1 MEFNQ
6 FIQWAFYGFISFGA
20 YTAVNTLGQLK
31 DSVNELNEKLA
42 VVLEKTAWHEKQI
55 MDHGDRLKT
64 VEEFHYATRNK
75 N

>member
-1 MEFNQ
+1 MEFSQ

-20 YTAVNTLGQLK
+20 YSAIKILGELK
-31 DSVNELNEKLA
+31 DNVSLLNEKLA

-64 VEEFHYATRNK
+64 VEEISFGRYQK
-75 N
+75 